1 MQLICSA
8 TLVSDGQQS
17 GSDVCVDIYTHMYI
31 LLKILFHYV
40 IYFIYIVVC
49 IF

>member
-31 LLKILFHYV
+31 LLKILFHYKLS
-40 IYFIYIVVC
+40 ILYI
-49 IF
+49 